1 MSAQS
6 EIFAQRLR
14 AVWQR
19 SDQILGLIPQ
29 HCYLDRPIGLR
40 HPFLFYLGHL
50 PAFAWNQVA
59 CSALGLPHFSQL
71 LDLLFERGIDPDGE
85 DGARAQ
91 SIQQWP
97 SPREVLSY
105 RDAVRTALLP
115 LIPQVLDRPQ
125 DALCAHGRVLNLV
138 IEHELMHQET
148 LLYMLAECPPG
159 IIPRSPLYPLSQGG
173 AGRAAEQIFIPEG
186 EATIGAHFSELP
198 FGWDNEFEQTT
209 VTVPSFLMD
218 SLPVRNS
225 DWLAFFASQGHA
237 EDLFPNAWLRGPTG
251 LQVKTVFGPVPFEQ
265 AEGWPVQVTGQQARV
280 FCAAAGGQLPT
291 EAELHRAAYGS
302 PDHTSRY
309 FPWGSAAP
317 TAEHGNF
324 GFRQWSPVP
333 TGLSPAGASAFGVEE
348 LVGNGWEWTCTPFAP
363 LPGFRAWA
371 RSYPG
376 YSQDFFDGA
385 HDIVFG
391 ASWATDEV
399 LLRPS
404 FRNWYRRSYPYPFS
418 SFRVVRK

>member
-1 MSAQS
+1 MSAQAQLFS
-6 EIFAQRLR
+6 QRLR
-14 AVWQR
+14 AAWQR

-29 HCYLDRPIGLR
+29 HCYLNRPIGLR

-59 CSALGLPHFSQL
+59 CGALGLPHFSQL
-71 LDLLFERGIDPDGE
+71 LDLLFERGIDPEGE

-97 SPREVLSY
+97 SLTEVLGY

-115 LIPQVLDRPQ
+115 LIAQVLERSH
-125 DALCAHGRVLNLV
+125 DALCEHGRVLNLV

-159 IIPRSPLYPLSQGG
+159 ITPHSPLYPFSKGG
-173 AGRAAEQIFIPEG
+173 AGRAAEQVFIPAG
-186 EATIGAHFSELP
+186 EATIGARFAELP

-209 VTVPSFLMD
+209 VAVPSFLID

-225 DWLAFFASQGHA
+225 DWLVFLTSQGHA
-237 EDLFPNAWLRGPTG
+237 EELFPNAWLRGPTG
-251 LQVKTVFGPVPFEQ
+251 LLVKTVFGPVPFEH

-302 PDHTSRY
+302 PDSTSRY
-309 FPWGSAAP
+309 FPWGTAAP
-317 TAEHGNF
+317 AAQHGNF
-324 GFRQWSPVP
+324 GFRQWSPAP
-333 TGLSPAGASAFGVEE
+333 TGHSPAGASAFGVEE

-363 LPGFRAWA
+363 LPGFRPWA

>member
-1 MSAQS
+1 MSAQAELFS
-6 EIFAQRLR
+6 QRLQV
-14 AVWQR
+14 AWQR

-29 HCYLDRPIGLR
+29 PCYLDRPIGLR

-59 CSALGLPHFSQL
+59 CSALGLPHFSKL
-71 LDLLFERGIDPDGE
+71 LDLLFERGIDPEGE

-97 SPREVLSY
+97 SLGEVLAY
-105 RDAVRTALLP
+105 RDAVRSALLP
-115 LIPQVLDRPQ
+115 LIPQVVVRSH
-125 DALCAHGRVLNLV
+125 DALCEHGRVLNLV

-159 IIPRSPLYPLSQGG
+159 TIRNSARYPLSQGG
-173 AGRAAEQIFIPEG
+173 AGRAAEQLFIPEG
-186 EATIGAHFSELP
+186 EATIGARFSEIP

-209 VTVPSFLMD
+209 VTVPSFLID

-225 DWLAFFASQGHA
+225 DWLVFLASQGHP
-237 EDLFPNAWLRGPTG
+237 ENLFPKAWLRGTTG
-251 LQVKTVFGPVPFEQ
+251 LLVKTVFGPVPFEY

-280 FCAAAGGQLPT
+280 FCAAAGGHLPT

-302 PDHTSRY
+302 PDNTSRC

-317 TAEHGNF
+317 AAEHGNF

-333 TGLSPAGASAFGVEE
+333 TGHYPAGASAFGVEE

-363 LPGFRAWA
+363 LPGFRPWA